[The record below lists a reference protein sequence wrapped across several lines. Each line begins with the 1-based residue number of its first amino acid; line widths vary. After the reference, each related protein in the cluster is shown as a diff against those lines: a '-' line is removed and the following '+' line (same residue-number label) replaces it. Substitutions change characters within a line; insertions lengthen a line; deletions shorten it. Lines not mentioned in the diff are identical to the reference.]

1 MACRARRQKAE
12 AAGYKFDRRAAVRWY
27 VSQRCSLCCRSGIV
41 ILRHTCTCSC
51 IMLHERFPACVE
63 RIIQSE
69 DSDDKL
75 PLALRLS
82 GLLLLGLVNIYSRQ
96 LQYLQE
102 DCLTAVQE
110 LDKVCKLKA
119 TCVLMR
125 AGYLNMSQ
133 RRCT

>member
-1 MACRARRQKAE
+1 MQLHHLAR
-12 AAGYKFDRRAAVRWY
+12 
-27 VSQRCSLCCRSGIV
+27 
-41 ILRHTCTCSC
+41 T
-51 IMLHERFPACVE
+51 PACVE

-82 GLLLLGLVNIYSRQ
+82 GLLLLGLVKIYSRQ
-96 LQYLQE
+96 LKYLQE

-119 TCVLMR
+119 NCIL
-125 AGYLNMSQ
+125 S
-133 RRCT
+133 